1 MSFLHSQ
8 NFIIIQDNLC
18 ECKQKFTKKGQIA
31 LLRVIKHHLGI
42 YFMVLACLDFAF
54 VGACAKLLSEE
65 GLSSIEIMF
74 FRNAIGVVFMLYLLT
89 HLKSHKEGGRLGLLI
104 FRGVAGTLSLYLFF
118 YNVSHISL
126 GGAFAF
132 QKVSPIFVTLI
143 AFVLFKES
151 IGLRGVF
158 GILIAFAGV
167 LFISQPW
174 ASAHTHTGFDFKNSA
189 LGILSGFFA
198 ALALTS
204 VRQLRHSYN
213 TEVIAFSF
221 IFIGALMPL
230 CSMIVGEFYA
240 PKGLDFLLCEFKMPN
255 LKAWAIIAVMGILGA
270 VYQIHLTKS
279 YGIAKK
285 AGVVA
290 GVSYL
295 DVIFSLILGLFLGD
309 DFPSAMVF
317 AGILG
322 IIFGG
327 LILVLDKAKT

>member
-1 MSFLHSQ
+1 M
-8 NFIIIQDNLC
+8 
-18 ECKQKFTKKGQIA
+18 
-31 LLRVIKHHLGI
+31 LRIIKHHLGV

-74 FRNAIGVVFMLYLLT
+74 FRNIIGVAFMVYLLS
-89 HLKSHKEGGRLGLLI
+89 HLKTHKEGGRLWLLI

-118 YNVSHISL
+118 YNVSNISL

-132 QKVSPIFVTLI
+132 QKISPIFVTLI
-143 AFVLFKES
+143 AFLFFKENVG
-151 IGLRGVF
+151 IRGWI

-174 ASAHTHTGFDFKNSA
+174 ANPDNHTGFDLKNSS

-204 VRQLRHSYN
+204 VRHLRKHYN
-213 TEVIAFSF
+213 TELIAFSF

-230 CSMIVGEFYA
+230 CSMVIGEFYA
-240 PKGLDFLLCEFKMPN
+240 PKELDFIIAPFVMPSA
-255 LKAWAIIAVMGILGA
+255 KAWIFIIIMGILGTI
-270 VYQIHLTKS
+270 YQIHVTKA
-279 YGIAKK
+279 YGVAKQV
-285 AGVVA
+285 GIVA

-295 DVIFSLILGLFLGD
+295 DVVFSLVLGIFLGD
-309 DFPSAMVF
+309 DLPSIMVF
-317 AGILG
+317 MG
-322 IIFGG
+322 IIGVVFGG
-327 LILVLDKAKT
+327 LILITKDNKK

>member
-74 FRNAIGVVFMLYLLT
+74 FRNAIGVIFMLYLLS

-151 IGLRGVF
+151 IGFRGVC

-174 ASAHTHTGFDFKNSA
+174 ASIETHTGFDFKNSA

-240 PKGLDFLLCEFKMPN
+240 PKGLDFIIAPFVMPSA
-255 LKAWAIIAVMGILGA
+255 KAWIYIAVMGVLGT
-270 VYQIHLTKS
+270 VYQIHITKA
-279 YGIAKK
+279 YGVAKK

-295 DVIFSLILGLFLGD
+295 DVVFSLVLGVLLGD
-309 DFPSAMVF
+309 DLPSIMVF
-317 AGILG
+317 MG
-322 IIFGG
+322 IIGVVFGG
-327 LILVLDKAKT
+327 LILISKDKK

>member
-1 MSFLHSQ
+1 
-8 NFIIIQDNLC
+8 
-18 ECKQKFTKKGQIA
+18 
-31 LLRVIKHHLGI
+31 
-42 YFMVLACLDFAF
+42 MVLACLDFAF

-151 IGLRGVF
+151 IGFRGVC

-174 ASAHTHTGFDFKNSA
+174 ASIETHTGFDFKNSA
-189 LGILSGFFA
+189 FGILSGFFA

-285 AGVVA
+285 AGIVA

-309 DFPSAMVF
+309 AFPSAMVF

-327 LILVLDKAKT
+327 LILVADKK